1 MLGRVARAN
10 TAHLPLPNGSPLTH
24 LPIPAYERFAL
35 PTLAPDMD
43 LAEEPGSPPH
53 GRPLRK
59 GSQVWTDLFLSSV
72 ASNSLDYPGP

>member
-1 MLGRVARAN
+1 
-10 TAHLPLPNGSPLTH
+10 
-24 LPIPAYERFAL
+24 
-35 PTLAPDMD
+35 MD

-72 ASNSLDYPGP
+72 ASNSMDYPGP